1 MLVSSAATRKDSS
14 KSFFQEPPKLPANTF
29 RADKLLRTFLLS
41 VLPKNIQEDIFG
53 HLDYVGGQVAST
65 LLDWAADCEA
75 NEPVHVPFDPW
86 GKRVDK
92 LIISQGWRK
101 LEGFAAE
108 NGLVSVAYERKFG
121 CYSRLY
127 QMALLYLF
135 APSSAFVSCPL
146 AMTDGVAR
154 TLEIYGDKD
163 LKERV
168 LPHLLSR
175 NPAEFWTAGQWMTEK
190 TGGSD
195 VSQTSTVAI
204 SDITEESEFGATHRL
219 YGIKWFASA
228 IDSNAAL
235 TLAKMGD
242 NEDLDTKELSLFYV
256 ELRKNKNE
264 RLQKIEILRLKD
276 KLGTRALPTAEIEL
290 NGTPARIIGRE
301 GRGVSNISVV
311 LNITRIYNA
320 VCCVAH
326 MRRSLDLLEDY
337 LKKRKSFGK
346 VVFHHPL
353 QYRVFRNLEIAY
365 QRSFLLTFYAALL
378 LGKEENGE
386 ASEVECMLL
395 RLITP
400 LAKLFTAKQVIL
412 VSSEVVESF
421 GGAGYIENTGIPRL
435 LRDAQVYS
443 IWEGTT
449 NIMCLDILRVF
460 AKYSS
465 SRSVLLQY
473 LAVNGAKYSL
483 NETWKKKYREL
494 RHLLESLDT
503 ANSSVQSNGRK
514 TAFLMAFLWSEILL
528 ERYNVND
535 GNSVGKM

>member
-1 MLVSSAATRKDSS
+1 MFTSSGTQNNLS
-14 KSFFQEPPKLPANTF
+14 KPFFQEPPKLPPNTF
-29 RADKLLRTFLLS
+29 RTDKLLQKFLLS
-41 VLPKNIQEDIFG
+41 VLPKNIQKDIFG

-75 NEPVHVPFDPW
+75 NEPFHVPFDAW
-86 GKRVDK
+86 GKRVDR
-92 LIISQGWRK
+92 LVLSQSWSK

-108 NGLVSVAYERKFG
+108 NGLVSIAYERKFG
-121 CYSRLY
+121 CYSRVY

-154 TLEIYGDKD
+154 ALEIHGDKD

-168 LPHLLSR
+168 LPHLISR
-175 NPAEFWTAGQWMTEK
+175 NPGEFWTAGQWMTEK

-204 SDITEESEFGATHRL
+204 PDIAEESEFGATHSL
-219 YGIKWFASA
+219 YGVKWFASA
-228 IDSNAAL
+228 IDSNIAL
-235 TLAKMGD
+235 TLAKTQGK
-242 NEDLDTKELSLFYV
+242 EDLDTRELSLFYV
-256 ELRKNKNE
+256 EFRKNKNDC
-264 RLQKIEILRLKD
+264 LQKIEILRLKD
-276 KLGTRALPTAEIEL
+276 KLGTRALPTAEIKL
-290 NGTPARIIGRE
+290 NGTPARLIGRE

-337 LKKRKSFGK
+337 LKKRRSFGN
-346 VVFHHPL
+346 VIFHHPL
-353 QYRVFRNLEIAY
+353 QYRVLRNLEITY
-365 QRSFLLTFYAALL
+365 QRSFLLTFFAAFL

-386 ASEVECMLL
+386 ASGEECMLL
-395 RLITP
+395 RMITP
-400 LAKLFTAKQVIL
+400 LVKLYTAKQVIV

-435 LRDAQVYS
+435 LRDAQVYA

-465 SRSVLLQY
+465 SRSVLLRN
-473 LAVNGAKYSL
+473 LSENGSKLSL
-483 NETWKKKYREL
+483 GETWKKKYNEL
-494 RHLLESLDT
+494 EYLLESQDIT
-503 ANSSVQSNGRK
+503 SSSMQSKGRRI
-514 TAFLMAFLWSEILL
+514 AFLMAFLWSEILL
-528 ERYNVND
+528 AKYHMDD
-535 GNSVGKM
+535 GNSIGKM